1 MSGCWKMRMLVVC
14 WFVCALFACFVSWV
28 GAASVGIYGVGEE
41 WAGQGEGAVDRV
53 FVVPRADVIREHTA
67 GGREVY
73 LSLNVFGGKEARHH
87 FVDSVPVLASGEL
100 LPDRFGGVCP
110 THAGW
115 RQNRLEL
122 LGRWARELG
131 GPGSI
136 SGVWLDFIRYPGR
149 WEEPQPD
156 IPDTCYCDRCL
167 ALFQQESGVVIPAD
181 AGSTAERAGW
191 IRQNAAYQWLMW
203 KKEQISSFVRAARA
217 VLDEGDGERRLK
229 LGAFVVP
236 WRKSDHGGAL
246 VALLGQDAADFGA
259 AVDNLSPMVYHRM
272 VGQPVGWVE
281 DISRYYRDMAAGQ
294 LWPIIQAEQVP
305 VDEFGAA
312 VAAVSASG
320 ADGLLVYA
328 HRFMENGQWGELA
341 GFAPPD
347 NLIANPRF
355 TGADGGAAPG
365 GDEGAAFR
373 PDQWRVG
380 AGGTVIDSRFLFA
393 PESEGGGPAV
403 GIVGGRDRQGSWSVE
418 LPACRQ
424 GSRYRF
430 TAEFYRNDRL
440 LNSGYPEVRIWGQ
453 SHRLNTHR
461 MVGRF
466 QPLFFEVVCPDQVPQ
481 REHHFAFVNNNP
493 GVTFWMRHPR
503 LVAHQPV
510 ERGGQEVPAQRF
522 FPLGVYGAAAD
533 NLPAIKDIGL
543 NSAVVGLDEAHLH
556 ACGEQGLHCLVSVP
570 REPERL
576 MVMLERFGG
585 VLQTGDFS
593 FYVNDEPGIHSF
605 PRLQTEDIQRL
616 LKERFPDRFTAMA
629 IVRPQVVSHYRESAD
644 YFMLDQYPVPHMP
657 MSWLADSLDE
667 AAESVGGRR
676 LMAVIQAFGGERFAE
691 SGWPRLPTFAEM
703 NCLAFLAVIH
713 GSRGLYFYSF
723 PEISR
728 SAEGREDF
736 ARVIR
741 RLNSLRSWLALDNE
755 ETAIEVRMTSP
766 NRFDPQGRPAVH
778 CASKRQL
785 GTRLLMCANTIGTTV
800 EAAVPVAAG
809 SALQWRDYFGSD
821 RYYVVRDELYSQFA
835 PYEVKVLME
844 NR

>member
-1 MSGCWKMRMLVVC
+1 MDVKRILVVWLFVFAGLVC
-14 WFVCALFACFVSWV
+14 WVSSV

-41 WAGQGEGAVDRV
+41 WGGQGEGVVDRV
-53 FVVPRADVIREHTA
+53 FVVPRADVVRAHATA
-67 GGREVY
+67 GREVY
-73 LSLNVFGGKEARHH
+73 LSLNVFGGKAARQQ
-87 FVDSVPVLASGEL
+87 FSDSVPVLASGEL

-115 RQNRLEL
+115 RQSRLEL

-131 GPGSI
+131 GPGGI
-136 SGVWLDFIRYPGR
+136 AGVWLDFIRYPGR
-149 WEEPQPD
+149 WEERQPD

-167 ALFQQESGVVIPAD
+167 ALFQQDSGVVIPAD
-181 AGSTAERAGW
+181 VGSTAERAGW
-191 IRQNAAYQWLMW
+191 IRQNAPYQWLMW
-203 KKEQISSFVRAARA
+203 KKSQISSFVRAARA
-217 VLDEGDGERRLK
+217 VLDREGDGHRLK

-246 VALLGQDAADFGA
+246 VTLLGQDAADFGA
-259 AVDNLSPMVYHRM
+259 AVDYLSPMVYHRM
-272 VGQPVGWVE
+272 VGQPVDWVE
-281 DISRYYRDMAAGQ
+281 DVSRYYRDMTAGQ

-305 VDEFGAA
+305 VNEFGAV

-328 HRFMENGQWGELA
+328 HRFIEDGQWGELA
-341 GFAPPD
+341 GFVPPE
-347 NLIANPRF
+347 NLIVNPRF
-355 TGADGGAAPG
+355 EREGKTGEAEARRA
-365 GDEGAAFR
+365 EGESYL
-373 PDQWRVG
+373 PDHWRVG
-380 AGGTVIDSRFLFA
+380 AGGNVVDSQFLFA
-393 PESEGGGPAV
+393 AESEGERPAV
-403 GIVGGRDRQGSWSVE
+403 GIVGGRDGQGSWSVE

-430 TAEFYRNDRL
+430 TAEFYRDDRL
-440 LNSGYPEVRIWGQ
+440 LNNGYPEVRIWGQ
-453 SHRLNTHR
+453 SYRLNTHR
-461 MVGRF
+461 MVGSF
-466 QPLFFEVVCPDQVPQ
+466 QPLFVEVVCPDQMPQ
-481 REHHFAFVNNNP
+481 REHRFAFVNNNP

-510 ERGGQEVPAQRF
+510 ERGGQVVPEQRF
-522 FPLGVYGAAAD
+522 FPLGVYGATVD
-533 NLPAIKDIGL
+533 NLPAIKQIGL
-543 NSAVVGLDEAHLH
+543 NSGVVRFDEAQLQ

-576 MVMLERFGG
+576 MVMLERFEG
-585 VLQTGDFS
+585 VLQAGDFS

-605 PRLQTEDIQRL
+605 PRWQSEDIQRL

-629 IVRPQVVSHYRESAD
+629 IVRPQVVDHYREGAD

-667 AAESVGGRR
+667 AAGSVGGRR
-676 LMAVIQAFGGERFAE
+676 LMAVIQAFGGERFAD

-723 PEISR
+723 PEITR
-728 SAEGREDF
+728 TPAGREDF
-736 ARVIR
+736 VRVIR
-741 RLNSLRSWLALDNE
+741 RLNSLRSWLVLENE
-755 ETAIEVRMTSP
+755 ETAVDVRMTSP

-785 GTRLLMCANTIGTTV
+785 GTRLLICANTIGTAV
-800 EAAVPVAAG
+800 EAALPVAAG
-809 SALQWRDYFGSD
+809 SAVQWRDYFGSD
-821 RYYVVRDELYSQFA
+821 LYYVVDDELFGQFA

-844 NR
+844 SP